1 MKSTDRIIG
10 LPKFLTR
17 WLAVTAATIALSAC
31 QLSPPGSSGPTG
43 TPPPSVPPP
52 PPIAFD
58 DAVLKAANE
67 LFSKVQLP
75 TGSSARQPL
84 VIDPLVDGVTGAQ
97 SAATRSMEQKIV
109 DLVRHQ
115 HPRFEVEAF
124 TTANLA
130 QQPLVL
136 VGTFTPINNS
146 AGQPT
151 GERDAFRICLALAD
165 LKTGKVIAKGVARAR
180 PNGVD
185 VAPLP
190 FDADSPAWTRDP
202 AIDGYIKTCQGSKAG
217 DPINAV
223 YADRILAAALIND
236 ATNAYNARRY
246 RESLELYRSAL
257 RTPGGEQLR
266 AYNGVYLASWK
277 LKRRDEAMQAYAR
290 IVDHGLANRHLSVK
304 FLFRPGSTQF
314 WADAQIS
321 GPYPLWLN
329 QIAQRSAHSKACLEI
344 IGHTSRSGPEPLNER
359 LSKRPQQP
367 SRTVSQ
373 RNSPNEPSPAAWV
386 RARTWSAG

>member
-146 AGQPT
+146 ADSQPANAMPS
-151 GERDAFRICLALAD
+151 AF
-165 LKTGKVIAKGVARAR
+165 
-180 PNGVD
+180 
-185 VAPLP
+185 
-190 FDADSPAWTRDP
+190 
-202 AIDGYIKTCQGSKAG
+202 
-217 DPINAV
+217 
-223 YADRILAAALIND
+223 
-236 ATNAYNARRY
+236 
-246 RESLELYRSAL
+246 
-257 RTPGGEQLR
+257 
-266 AYNGVYLASWK
+266 
-277 LKRRDEAMQAYAR
+277 
-290 IVDHGLANRHLSVK
+290 
-304 FLFRPGSTQF
+304 
-314 WADAQIS
+314 
-321 GPYPLWLN
+321 
-329 QIAQRSAHSKACLEI
+329 
-344 IGHTSRSGPEPLNER
+344 
-359 LSKRPQQP
+359 
-367 SRTVSQ
+367 VS
-373 RNSPNEPSPAAWV
+373 PSP
-386 RARTWSAG
+386 T